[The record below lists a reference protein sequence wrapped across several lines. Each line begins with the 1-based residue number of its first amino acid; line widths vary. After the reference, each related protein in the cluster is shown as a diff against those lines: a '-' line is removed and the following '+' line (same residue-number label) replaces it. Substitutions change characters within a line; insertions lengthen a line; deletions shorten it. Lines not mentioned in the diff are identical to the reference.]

1 MTKSFVRTALFAGL
15 ATVALGATAATAQ
28 TLGEE
33 LASGQ
38 LSEQAFEQLIAHTG
52 LSDAEARDLTLE
64 EVVAIRWQ
72 DD

>member
-1 MTKSFVRTALFAGL
+1 MTKFAHKALLAG
-15 ATVALGATAATAQ
+15 AIAVGLGAAAASAQ

-38 LSEQAFEQLIAHTG
+38 LSAPAFEQLIAHTG
-52 LSDAEARDLTLE
+52 LSEGEARDMTLE
-64 EVVAIRWQ
+64 EVVAIKWQ